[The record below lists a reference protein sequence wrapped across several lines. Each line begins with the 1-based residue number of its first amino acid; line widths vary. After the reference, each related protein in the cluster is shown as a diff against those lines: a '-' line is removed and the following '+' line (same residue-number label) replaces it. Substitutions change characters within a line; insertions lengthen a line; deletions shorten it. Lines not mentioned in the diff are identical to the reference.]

1 MTQAA
6 TLLPAPPNARAA
18 ALHAFSQALARVALQ
33 ALSEQMA
40 AFMGAPEA
48 RRNEVVKRLWEH
60 IKANSLN
67 VRPRACNCAAQRS

>member
-1 MTQAA
+1 M
-6 TLLPAPPNARAA
+6 LPAPPHARAA
-18 ALHAFSQALARVALQ
+18 APRAFSQPSPALRLQ

-48 RRNEVVKRLWEH
+48 RRNEVVKRLWVH

-67 VRPRACNCAAQRS
+67 VRLHARSCVGQCS